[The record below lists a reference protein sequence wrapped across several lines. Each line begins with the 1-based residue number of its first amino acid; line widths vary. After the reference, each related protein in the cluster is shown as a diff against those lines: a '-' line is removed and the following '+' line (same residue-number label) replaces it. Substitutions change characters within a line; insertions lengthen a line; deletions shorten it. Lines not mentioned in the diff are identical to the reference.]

1 LSSDSASEGGPAL
14 QGAAAP
20 AAGVLRRELGYWDL
34 IVYGLCYIAPMT
46 PLTIIGFVWRASNGL
61 IMLVYLLG
69 GLCMYFTAKSYALMS
84 GSVPNAGS
92 VYGFARH
99 SIGPMAGF
107 LAGWLILLDYLLIPA
122 LVYVLMSLALTQLF
136 PQIDQ
141 AVWIVLLVAVTLAVN
156 WFGVTVTSRVNTVSV
171 AVQLAVMI
179 TFSAFGIA
187 ALHAGK
193 GTGALTLR
201 PLFDSAAF
209 DSARIFAA
217 TSICILSFLG
227 FDAIST
233 LAEEV
238 RDRGNR
244 LIGRAIMSVLLLA
257 AAFFFLFSWVCG
269 NLLVGFNIKD
279 PALAAY
285 ELAAQFIGPWGV
297 IALAWIY
304 AVVVGF
310 TNALPMQVG
319 VARVLF
325 AMARDR
331 QLPAL
336 LARVHARYGTPYV
349 GMLVT
354 TAISLAAALAMRN
367 RLDQL
372 ASVVNFGALMGF
384 LFLHISV
391 VVHFGVR
398 RHSRNWF
405 THWLVPLC
413 GVIVVLAILANMS
426 HLALLVGGLWLAT
439 GIVYGI
445 RLRILSKRDPRTASE
460 RRLRSLKSQIKA
472 EDSLG
477 F

>member
-1 LSSDSASEGGPAL
+1 LLSDSESESGFTF

-20 AAGVLRRELGYWDL
+20 PAGGLRRELGYWDL

-46 PLTIIGFVWRASNGL
+46 PLTIIGYVWQASNGL

-69 GLCMYFTAKSYALMS
+69 GICMFFTAKSYALMS

-99 SIGPMAGF
+99 SIGPTAGF

-136 PQIDQ
+136 PEIDR
-141 AVWIVLLVAVTLAVN
+141 AVWIILLVAVTLAIN
-156 WFGVTVTSRVNTVSV
+156 WFGVTVTSRVNTLSV
-171 AVQLAVMI
+171 VVQLAVMF
-179 TFSAFGIA
+179 TFGAFGIA

-209 DSARIFAA
+209 DPARIFAA

-238 RDRGNR
+238 NDRDSR

-257 AAFFFLFSWVCG
+257 VAFFVLFSWVSG
-269 NLLVGFNIKD
+269 NLLAGFIIKD

-285 ELAAQFIGPWGV
+285 DLAAQFIGPWAV

-310 TNALPMQVG
+310 TNAIPMQVG

-331 QLPAL
+331 KLPAP
-336 LARVHARYGTPYV
+336 LAQVHARYGTPYV

-354 TAISLAAALAMRN
+354 TAISLTVALALRS

-372 ASVVNFGALMGF
+372 ASVVNFGALTGF
-384 LFLHISV
+384 VLLHVSV
-391 VVHFGVR
+391 MAHFGVR
-398 RHSRNWF
+398 QHSRNWF

-413 GVIVVLAILANMS
+413 GIVVVLAVLANMS
-426 HLALLVGGLWLAT
+426 HLALIVGGSWLAI
-439 GIVYGI
+439 GIVYAI
-445 RLRILSKRDPRTASE
+445 TLRILSKRDPRTA
-460 RRLRSLKSQIKA
+460 
-472 EDSLG
+472 
-477 F
+477 

>member
-1 LSSDSASEGGPAL
+1 MSDSESESGSTF

-20 AAGVLRRELGYWDL
+20 PAGELRRELGYWDL

-46 PLTIIGFVWRASNGL
+46 PLTIIGFVWQASNGL

-69 GLCMYFTAKSYALMS
+69 GICMFFTAKSYALMS

-99 SIGPMAGF
+99 SIGPTAGF

-136 PQIDQ
+136 PEIDQ
-141 AVWIVLLVAVTLAVN
+141 AVWIILLVAVTLAIN
-156 WFGVTVTSRVNTVSV
+156 WFGVTVTSRVNTLSV
-171 AVQLAVMI
+171 VVQLAVMF
-179 TFSAFGIA
+179 TFGAFGIA

-209 DSARIFAA
+209 DPARIFAA

-238 RDRGNR
+238 KDRDSR

-257 AAFFFLFSWVCG
+257 VAFFVLFSWVSG
-269 NLLVGFNIKD
+269 NLLAGFTIKD

-285 ELAAQFIGPWGV
+285 DLAAQFIGPWAV

-310 TNALPMQVG
+310 TNAIPMQVG

-331 QLPAL
+331 QLPAP
-336 LARVHARYGTPYV
+336 LAQVHARYGTPYV

-354 TAISLAAALAMRN
+354 TAISLTVALALRS

-372 ASVVNFGALMGF
+372 ASVVNFGALTGF
-384 LFLHISV
+384 VLLHISV
-391 VVHFGVR
+391 TAHFGVR
-398 RHSRNWF
+398 
-405 THWLVPLC
+405 
-413 GVIVVLAILANMS
+413 AIAPGAKEFLKGR
-426 HLALLVGGLWLAT
+426 GGLRA
-439 GIVYGI
+439 
-445 RLRILSKRDPRTASE
+445 RILTDGILRSTASVPAA
-460 RRLRSLKSQIKA
+460 A
-472 EDSLG
+472 E
-477 F
+477 